1 MMSWHYNG
9 IALTMIVVSLSGLD
23 PHVPRY
29 ANEQVKPVAS
39 VSRFAA
45 TGCDESL
52 WHHVYKP
59 KRLKVVSRCI
69 RATGTV
75 EESAVDDDGDQ
86 HFLVKLDAGQE
97 SLINKKNRKKKNGD
111 LVVEIVCANP
121 VRLPKVKSA
130 CTDYTNRIALPRV
143 GDHVR
148 VTGAYVIDSN
158 NGWAEIHPLSR
169 IERL

>member
-1 MMSWHYNG
+1 MTSWRYNG
-9 IALTMIVVSLSGLD
+9 IALTMMLVSLSSVD
-23 PHVPRY
+23 AHVLRHT
-29 ANEQVKPVAS
+29 NEQVKPVAT
-39 VSRFAA
+39 VSLFAT

-52 WHHVYKP
+52 WRHVYKP

-69 RATGTV
+69 GATGTV
-75 EESAVDDDGDQ
+75 EESVADDDGDQ
-86 HFLVKLDAGQE
+86 HFLLKLDAGQE
-97 SLINKKNRKKKNGD
+97 SLINKKNRKKKNGG

-130 CTDYTNRIALPRV
+130 CTDYTNRTALPRV
-143 GDHVR
+143 GDHVK
-148 VTGAYVIDSN
+148 VIGAYVIDSN